1 MRKQLH
7 TVRVSDGDIEPI
19 DITID
24 FPLEIGKQMVFS
36 LEQSESII
44 VTTPLL
50 KELLA
55 VAQQMEREWRA

>member
-19 DITID
+19 DIAID
-24 FPLEIGKQMVFS
+24 FPLEIGKPMVFELS
-36 LEQSESII
+36 QSESII
-44 VTTPLL
+44 VTTQLL

-55 VAQQMEREWRA
+55 VAQQMEREWRK

>member
-19 DITID
+19 DISID
-24 FPLEIGKQMVFS
+24 FPLEIGKPMVFE
-36 LEQSESII
+36 LAQDQSII
-44 VTTPLL
+44 VTTSLL

-55 VAQQMEREWRA
+55 VAQQMEREWRK

>member
-19 DITID
+19 DISID
-24 FPLEIGKQMVFS
+24 FPLVIGEPVAFELS
-36 LEQSESII
+36 QSESII
-44 VTTPLL
+44 VTVPLL

-55 VAQQMEREWRA
+55 VAEQMERQWRK